1 MIWPPFESELGTN
14 FFTFVIKKSYKYKK
28 QKKCLTTT
36 WLMLFVPCKYFFQI
50 THYDGRSVASSV
62 ALCVAIALLLQ
73 GESNPQLVA
82 RASASKA
89 LEYIVPRHPEYFWRN
104 YLCLAFEKRKK
115 KLKPSMPTYAR
126 NCVFFLACFCSIQ
139 QYESA

>member
-1 MIWPPFESELGTN
+1 MPYHHL
-14 FFTFVIKKSYKYKK
+14 FV
-28 QKKCLTTT
+28 
-36 WLMLFVPCKYFFQI
+36 FVPCKYFFQI

-89 LEYIVPRHPEYFWRN
+89 LEYIVPRHPD
-104 YLCLAFEKRKK
+104 
-115 KLKPSMPTYAR
+115 T
-126 NCVFFLACFCSIQ
+126 Q
-139 QYESA
+139 QVIVLRM